1 MAIDQEI
8 RQRAEGLYV
17 FDGLTL
23 DAVAADTGI
32 SERTIQNWSVED
44 GWAAKRREY
53 KNAAAEIRRYTT
65 LTKLKLIK
73 DAMTSLDPQKVYA
86 FSALEKATAKTIIE
100 NTPAPAQ
107 VTDRQINSPQE
118 AIDALR
124 EAVDLKLRV
133 MLGSPDNLSFGAI
146 KDLKQSMELL
156 DSMQAKYVP
165 AGSGAPERKG
175 LSDETVEDIKKR
187 ILGLK

>member
-1 MAIDQEI
+1 
-8 RQRAEGLYV
+8 
-17 FDGLTL
+17 
-23 DAVAADTGI
+23 
-32 SERTIQNWSVED
+32 
-44 GWAAKRREY
+44 
-53 KNAAAEIRRYTT
+53 
-65 LTKLKLIK
+65 
-73 DAMTSLDPQKVYA
+73 MTSLDPQKVYA